1 MEPLNFHIK
10 NIHFFYIFNRQN
22 FIFCFIIKLGD
33 KMNIESIDNIIINL
47 ENNKTIIANNK
58 LFSNLYISN
67 IDNNGDEIP
76 YKKEEYDN
84 SLVSNFFMIK
94 LKNKIIEYNLTNKYL
109 EENAFNLLKEN
120 NVESIIINFKNGY
133 SQPFIIDSINISH
146 TFKQKNDLCIIQ
158 SEYDIKYYE
167 NLFI

>member
-1 MEPLNFHIK
+1 MTNVGIE
-10 NIHFFYIFNRQN
+10 NI
-22 FIFCFIIKLGD
+22 L
-33 KMNIESIDNIIINL
+33 INL

-67 IDNNGDEIP
+67 IDENGDEIP
-76 YKKEEYDN
+76 YNNDYD
-84 SLVSNFFMIK
+84 SYISNFFMIK

-109 EENAFNLLKEN
+109 EENAFKLIKEN
-120 NVESIIINFKNGY
+120 KNIESIIINFKNGT
-133 SQPFIIDSINISH
+133 SIPFIINSNNNIQI
-146 TFKQKNDLCIIQ
+146 FKDKNDLCIVQ